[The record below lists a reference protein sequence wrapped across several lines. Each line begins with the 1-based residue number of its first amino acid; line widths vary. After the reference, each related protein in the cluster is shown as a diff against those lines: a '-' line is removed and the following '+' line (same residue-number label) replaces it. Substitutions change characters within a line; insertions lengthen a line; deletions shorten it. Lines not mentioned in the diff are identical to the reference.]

1 MSKAVKFIFL
11 FTCLL
16 ILTPSAY
23 SRLKLVEH
31 KISLDDGRK
40 FTLDLPADYEII
52 PAAQRLRRPR
62 FLAQAPDGRYFVTD
76 MYDMT
81 DNKKGTVFDLGR
93 LNKNTG
99 ELEKPKPFLT
109 DLHNP
114 NSVAFYTDENKQTWF
129 YVAET
134 DKLSRYE
141 YRLNRDKPFGEPEV
155 LLRFPAYGLD
165 YKYGGWHL
173 TRTLAVSPNGK
184 IYVSVGSSCNS
195 CEEKEEEKDLR
206 AVVLEMNP
214 DGSERRVFAQNV
226 RNAVGLK
233 WINNALYATVQ
244 GVDHLGLHYPDDTFH
259 KLQDGMDYGW
269 AECVQQNGVMTFD
282 TTYAVE
288 GKVNPDCKEF
298 PASSIYF
305 AAHSSAMGFDYFGE
319 FSDKPYKN
327 SFLIALH
334 GSTSRADRR
343 GYQIVIA
350 RDGKNH
356 DIFVDA
362 FRKKQ
367 RVVGRPCDIVRVS
380 DYSFLFTD
388 DNAGVVYYVRKRGA
402 L

>member
-1 MSKAVKFIFL
+1 MSKAVKLFLTFIIAFS
-11 FTCLL
+11 F
-16 ILTPSAY
+16 TPSAF
-23 SRLKLVEH
+23 SKVKLVTH

-40 FTLDLPADYEII
+40 FTLKLPGNYEII

-76 MYDMT
+76 MFDMT
-81 DNKKGTVFDLGR
+81 DNKKGTVYNLGR
-93 LNKNTG
+93 INKKTG
-99 ELEKPKPFLT
+99 RLGKPRPFLT
-109 DLHNP
+109 GLHNP
-114 NSVAFYTDENKQTWF
+114 NSVAFYTDSKKRIWF

-134 DKLSRYE
+134 HKLTRYR
-141 YRLNRDKPFGEPEV
+141 YRVNRNKVFGRPQV
-155 LLRFPAYGLD
+155 LARFPAYGQE

-173 TRTLAVSPNGK
+173 TRTIAVGTNGK
-184 IYVSVGSSCNS
+184 IYVSIGSSCNS
-195 CEEKEEEKDLR
+195 CEEKESERDLR

-214 DGSERRVFAQNV
+214 DGSERRVFARNV

-244 GVDHLGLHYPDDTFH
+244 GVDHLGLHRPDDTFH
-259 KLQDGMDYGW
+259 VLKDGMDYGW
-269 AECVQQNGVMTFD
+269 AKCVQQNGSMVFD
-282 TTYAVE
+282 ETYAVE
-288 GKVNPDCKEF
+288 GQENPDCRKF
-298 PASSIYF
+298 PASPIYF

-319 FSDKPYKN
+319 FADKPLRN
-327 SFLIALH
+327 SFLVALH

-350 RDGKNH
+350 RKGKKH
-356 DIFVDA
+356 EVFVDT
-362 FRKKQ
+362 FRKKK
-367 RVVGRPCDIVRVS
+367 RIVGRPCDIVRVS